1 MLAIHQDI
9 QEKLFNEL
17 QMAYDQ
23 QESESDN
30 DIIGKLN
37 YMEMVIKETMR
48 LFPVGPFLGRE
59 CKADTKLR
67 KFFFLITELCADKNT

>member
-9 QEKLFNEL
+9 QEKVFKEL
-17 QMAYDQ
+17 QTVYEQ
-23 QESESDN
+23 QESDSDN

-67 KFFFLITELCADKNT
+67 KSFASWLWTYIGNIE